1 MNDFHVISNDTALV
15 ILTAAW
21 RILKRH
27 YEILLG
33 SSLFILGVL
42 LAMEMVPYVKVL
54 SSIPIA
60 FLSVGQMHIIRKLIE
75 GKPAVFTD
83 LFRAF
88 ENQQWMRALLPL
100 AVSGVG
106 IALLQK
112 GLSRMLEGG
121 ALAGFVEFWMNLTL
135 MLIWVAL
142 TAFSGPLIVFKDKA
156 FAESIELNLRATTAN
171 WQPLLVFSFY
181 LLGIIV
187 FSALCF
193 LLPLFFIGLP
203 VIFVSG
209 YLTYACLFENLKVE
223 ELAERF
229 KETKQNAA

>member
-1 MNDFHVISNDTALV
+1 MNDFHTISNDTALV

-33 SSLFILGVL
+33 SSLFIFGVL
-42 LAMEMVPYVKVL
+42 IAMEMVPLVKML
-54 SSIPIA
+54 SSIPIV
-60 FLSVGQMHIIRKLIE
+60 FLSVGQMYILRQLID
-75 GKPAVFTD
+75 GKPAGFAD
-83 LFRAF
+83 IFRAF

-121 ALAGFVEFWMNLTL
+121 ALAGFVEFWLNLIL
-135 MLIWVAL
+135 MLIWIAL
-142 TAFSGPLIVFKDKA
+142 TAFSGPLIAFKNKP
-156 FAESIELNLRATTAN
+156 FRESIELNLRATTAN
-171 WQPLLVFSFY
+171 WQPLLVFTFY
-181 LLGIIV
+181 LLGVLV
-187 FSALCF
+187 FSAICF
-193 LLPLFFIGLP
+193 LLPLFFIALP
-203 VIFVSG
+203 VILISG
-209 YLTYACLFENLKVE
+209 YLTYACLFEGLNVA

-229 KETKQNAA
+229 KENKPKT